1 MNDQLALALGIP
13 PPRKHPLPDNW
24 KPFDLAQLPTLSG
37 IGPICA
43 GKWGF

>member
-1 MNDQLALALGIP
+1 MSDQF
-13 PPRKHPLPDNW
+13 N
-24 KPFDLAQLPTLSG
+24 LAQLPTLSG